1 MTKDSVYL
9 VGTCRFYMIRVM
21 GKDSRS
27 VFYFNEDELAKEF
40 NIPVETV
47 ALVCQQ
53 LSIEGQID
61 YRPTMSGDSAALLP
75 IGEWRKLYG
84 PSDKTKDHRQN
95 S

>member
-1 MTKDSVYL
+1 MTDFSVYL

-47 ALVCQQ
+47 ATVCRQ
-53 LSIEGQID
+53 LAIECLID
-61 YRPTMSGDSAALLP
+61 YRPTLTGQSAAMLP
-75 IGEWRKLYG
+75 IWEWRKMYG
-84 PSDKTKDHRQN
+84 PSDKTSDH
-95 S
+95 